1 MPHKIEFLD
10 TESDLVRGESFLLE
24 TAISNLL
31 QNAIDSSHP
40 GGLIRIEITTQE
52 DDVSL
57 TITDE
62 GTGIPDYALDR
73 VFDRFYS
80 STRTGQERKS
90 FGLGLYFVRESVA
103 LHGGSLTIQNRTGKP
118 GVKATLHFSRVSP

>member
-1 MPHKIEFLD
+1 MPHKIEFMD

-118 GVKATLHFSRVSP
+118 GVKATLHVSRVSP